1 MKYFRIHTS
10 DNAYLTKQPRGI
22 FTAVWRLVDEKI
34 MTEDEEKEYWK
45 NREYFEKVL
54 PVPPFYNDG
63 NPEGAVT
70 WFKDTEEGRQI
81 YAQMSFYR
89 EMASKYGVELY
100 KSECTEVPGEIIYED
115 EFQIAVKNV
124 REDIEVTTKKESF
137 VWPDYK
143 NCIANLPNS
152 MLKYFGAKTVGD
164 TLPLADKYLEKEYKN
179 VVVILL
185 DGMGKS
191 VIEKQLNEEGAFRSN
206 LAGIYNST
214 FLSTTVAAT
223 TSVLSGLQP
232 CEHAWLGWDN
242 YYPAVNKNV
251 EVFTNRIQC
260 TKEQAADYNVAWTL
274 TPYENVIT
282 KIKNAGTDAYLVAP
296 FLDKNLISIREVCYS
311 IKKLCEKEGR
321 KYVYAY
327 WNQPD
332 GLLHRYGSDSDLVK
346 DALLEMESEVEILSK
361 ELEDTLIF
369 VTADHGHIDNEIKI
383 LQDYP
388 ELIDCL
394 ERLPSLEPRA
404 LNFFVKEEKEEFF
417 KKEFNRLFGEKFM
430 LITIKEALN
439 RKLFGDKEY
448 HKEFLGMLGNYL
460 AIATDDV
467 SIYFTDEIWNSMH
480 GSLTEEEMK
489 IPLIVLGG

>member
-1 MKYFRIHTS
+1 MKYFRIHTAE
-10 DNAYLTKQPRGI
+10 NAYLTKQPRGI
-22 FTAVWRLVDEKI
+22 FTAVWRLVDDKTL
-34 MTEDEEKEYWK
+34 TEDEIKEYWK

-63 NPEGAVT
+63 NPDGAVT
-70 WFKDTEEGRQI
+70 WFKDTKEGREI
-81 YAQMSFYR
+81 YARMSFYR
-89 EMASKYGVELY
+89 EMLSKYGVELF
-100 KSECTEVPGEIIYED
+100 KSETEEIPGEIIYED

-124 REDIEVTTKKESF
+124 REDIKVTTKKESF

-152 MLKYFGAKTVGD
+152 ILKYFGAETVGD
-164 TLPLADKYLEKEYKN
+164 TLPLADRYLDKEYKN

-191 VIEKQLNEEGAFRSN
+191 VIEKQLKEDGAFRTH

-242 YYPAVNKNV
+242 YYPAVDKNV
-251 EVFTNRIQC
+251 EVFTNCIQG

-282 KIKNAGTDAYLVAP
+282 KIKKTGADAYLVAP
-296 FLDKNLISIREVCYS
+296 FADKNLINFREICYS
-311 IKKLCEKEGR
+311 VKKLCEKPAK

-332 GLLHRYGSDSDLVK
+332 GLLHRHGSDSDIVK
-346 DALLEMESEVEILSK
+346 EALAEMESEVEKLSE
-361 ELEDTLIF
+361 ELEDALII
-369 VTADHGHIDNEIKI
+369 VTADHGHIDNDIKV

-388 ELIDCL
+388 EIIDCL

-404 LNFFVKEEKEEFF
+404 LNFFVKEDKEEFF
-417 KKEFNRLFGEKFM
+417 KKEFNRLFGDKFM
-430 LITIKEALN
+430 LITMKEALE

-448 HKEFLGMLGNYL
+448 HKEIPGMLGNYL
-460 AIATDDV
+460 AIATGDWTL
-467 SIYFTDEIWNSMH
+467 YFTDERWLSMH
-480 GSLTEEEMK
+480 GSLTEEEML
-489 IPLIVLGG
+489 IPLIVFD

>member
-1 MKYFRIHTS
+1 MKYFRIHTA

-22 FTAVWRLVDEKI
+22 FTAVWKLVESGI
-34 MTEDEEKEYWK
+34 LNEEEIKEYWR

-54 PVPPFYNDG
+54 PVPPIYDDG
-63 NPEGAVT
+63 NPAGAIT
-70 WFKDTEEGRQI
+70 WFKDTEEGKEI

-89 EMASKYGVELY
+89 EMLSKYGVELF
-100 KSECTEVPGEIIYED
+100 KSETEEIPGEIIYED

-124 REDIEVTTKKESF
+124 REDLDVVTKYESF
-137 VWPDYK
+137 VWPDFK
-143 NCIANLPNS
+143 NCISNLPNS
-152 MLKYFGAKTVGD
+152 VLKYFGAKTVGD
-164 TLPLADKYLEKEYKN
+164 TLPLADKYLDKEYKN

-191 VIEKQLNEEGAFRSN
+191 TIEKELKEDGAFRTH

-242 YYPAVNKNV
+242 YYPAVNENV
-251 EVFTNRIQC
+251 EVFTNCKQG
-260 TKEQAADYNVAWTL
+260 TKEQAADYNIAWTL
-274 TPYENVIT
+274 TPYENVIE
-282 KIKNAGTDAYLVAP
+282 KIKKSGTDAYLVAP
-296 FLDKNLISIREVCYS
+296 FLDKNLINIQEICNS
-311 IKKLCEKEGR
+311 IKKLCEKPER
-321 KYVYAY
+321 KYIYAY

-332 GLLHRYGSDSDLVK
+332 GVLHRHGSDSDIVK
-346 DALLEMESEVEILSK
+346 EALAEMESEIEKLAG

-369 VTADHGHIDNEIKI
+369 VTADHGHIDNEIVI

-404 LNFFVKEEKEEFF
+404 LNLFVKKEKEEFF
-417 KKEFNRLFGEKFM
+417 IKEFNRLFGEKFI
-430 LITIKEALN
+430 LITIKEALK
-439 RKLFGDKEY
+439 RQLFGDKEY

-460 AIATDDV
+460 AIATGDM
-467 SIYFTDEIWNSMH
+467 SIYFTDERWLSMH
-480 GSLTEEEMK
+480 GSLTKEEME
-489 IPLIVLGG
+489 IPLIVFE